1 MPAETQ
7 SDTRPDRAASPAE
20 PAVSARGS
28 KSSLGKDLRKLAAFG
43 SGVGIQIGERNL
55 DVVVVRVRIAR
66 VRVTGRLWV
75 EDFASRPAAE
85 WGAEYGAML
94 KSLGVSY
101 LSATV
106 LLPRRE
112 VIVRHLALP
121 GVAAK
126 DMEGAIRLQL
136 DSLHP
141 YGEDDI
147 SWGWSPLGAGAA
159 LVGIA
164 RQSVVDRY
172 VAMFAEAGIA
182 VASFTFSA
190 AAVHA
195 AIRLNGF
202 ETGAGFVAVSRANDR
217 AVEVYGESDWRPV
230 YSAEFEMSGERAALL
245 ALAELRLAPD
255 TAPVTLEQVLPRP
268 SSNPIEND
276 LSRNALPYA
285 TALAGACPWL
295 SPVAN
300 VLPVEHRRSSS
311 RAMLA
316 PTIVL
321 ASLAVLLTA
330 GMWGYARYAEHQY
343 LETLRAEIARVQPR
357 AQRAVALDHAIDR
370 TRARTRLLDQFRA
383 RTRNDLDALNEITRL
398 VEPPAWSNGI
408 EITRNGVR
416 INGEAPQAAPLLK
429 ILDSSPL
436 FQDSGMD
443 MAQRSQSGQGEVFQ
457 IHSSRRGQP

>member
-1 MPAETQ
+1 MRQ
-7 SDTRPDRAASPAE
+7 
-20 PAVSARGS
+20 
-28 KSSLGKDLRKLAAFG
+28 
-43 SGVGIQIGERNL
+43 
-55 DVVVVRVRIAR
+55 
-66 VRVTGRLWV
+66 
-75 EDFASRPAAE
+75 
-85 WGAEYGAML
+85 
-94 KSLGVSY
+94 
-101 LSATV
+101 
-106 LLPRRE
+106 
-112 VIVRHLALP
+112 LALP

-141 YGEDDI
+141 YGEGDI
-147 SWGWSPLGAGAA
+147 SWGWSTLAPGAA

-164 RQSVVDRY
+164 RQSVIDRY
-172 VAMFAEAGIA
+172 VALFAEAGIA

-202 ETGAGFVAVSRANDR
+202 EAGPGFVALSRVNDR

-230 YSAEFEMSGERAALL
+230 YSAEFEMSGERAAQL

-255 TAPVTLEQVLPRP
+255 TPPVTLEQVLPRP
-268 SSNPIEND
+268 SANPVEND

-321 ASLAVLLTA
+321 GSLAVLLAA

-343 LETLRAEIARVQPR
+343 LESLRAEIARVQPQ
-357 AQRAVALDHAIDR
+357 AQRAVALDHAIGR
-370 TRARTRLLDQFRA
+370 TARPH
-383 RTRNDLDALNEITRL
+383 
-398 VEPPAWSNGI
+398 PPAGSVSRAYPDRSG
-408 EITRNGVR
+408 RAQR
-416 INGEAPQAAPLLK
+416 DHAAGGT
-429 ILDSSPL
+429 
-436 FQDSGMD
+436 SGMEPWHRD
-443 MAQRSQSGQGEVFQ
+443 HA
-457 IHSSRRGQP
+457 RRGAHQRGGAAGRAAVEDSRFFAAVSGFRDGYGAAQPVRPG